1 MATLFVR
8 HRVGDFN
15 AWKQAYDEFDAQRR
29 SMGVTS
35 QGVYQAEGDPT
46 DVTVYHEF
54 NTAQEARA
62 FIESAELRETMQRA
76 GVQGTPDVW
85 LTTRV

>member
-8 HRVGDFN
+8 HRVGDFI
-15 AWKQAYDEFDAQRR
+15 AWKRVYDEFDAQRR

-54 NTAQEARA
+54 STASEAKA
-62 FIESAELRETMQRA
+62 FTESPELRDAMQRA

-85 LTTRV
+85 VTNRV